1 MKKTLIALTLAALP
15 VASMAEV
22 TLYGTIKGGLEVTK
36 TKGSSNT
43 VTNINDWDSFIGFKG
58 EEQLGDTGLK
68 AIWQVEQAVSLDHNA
83 AKNGK
88 WADRTSFI
96 GLATPVGEV
105 RAGYLGDA
113 FQDNMQDLNF
123 DSSKGV
129 RALNHWARVEQRWTG
144 VRYDTPDLGGFSANV
159 LFSPEDNGRYDQA
172 REIGVQDLDNL
183 EGVAHVVNGL
193 TENNRAV
200 SVGLGYKAAGFFAKY
215 GYTNVKGADG
225 DAHVHRI
232 LGGYDDNNIFA
243 GLGFQHTK
251 GWNDD
256 PFYVP
261 YGRIQ
266 TKEIVGSF
274 AYSLGN
280 ITPRLSVAY
289 GFDEKVGSTKVKNSK
304 YLQAVLGVDYDLTK
318 RTRVISSFGWL
329 KEGSHK
335 SSSIISDALVPS
347 LGTAYFLP
355 PGDDSKQQAY
365 SFGLGLQHKF

>member
-68 AIWQVEQAVSLDHNA
+68 AIWQVEQSVSLDHNA
-83 AKNGK
+83 GNNDR

-96 GLATPVGEV
+96 GLATPVGTV
-105 RAGYLGDA
+105 RAGYLGNA
-113 FQDNMQDLNF
+113 FQDDMQDLNF

-129 RALNHWARVEQRWTG
+129 RALNNWARVETRRTG

-172 REIGVQDLDNL
+172 RAAGVVGDLDNL

-200 SVGLGYKAAGFFAKY
+200 SVGLGYQAAGFFVKY
-215 GYTNVKGADG
+215 GYENQKWERDS
-225 DAHVHRI
+225 HVHRI
-232 LGGYDDNNIFA
+232 LGGYDANNIFA
-243 GLGFQHTK
+243 GLGFQYTK
-251 GWNDD
+251 GFSYDINLSNGVVA
-256 PFYVP
+256 PLE
-261 YGRIQ
+261 

-280 ITPRLSVAY
+280 ITPRLSIAY
-289 GFDEKVGSTKVKNSK
+289 GFDEKAGGVKNTNSK

-329 KEGSHK
+329 KEGSNK
-335 SSSIISDALVPS
+335 LDRGIINAVALPRPDA
-347 LGTAYFLP
+347 
-355 PGDDSKQQAY
+355 SKQQAY